1 MERAMPATRCSCGFE
16 SLPDEELTDHLLTV
30 FAPPEST
37 GTDSL
42 IHEERATLTCSC
54 GFPATSPEGLD
65 EHFLASFTPA
75 DSIARD
81 GLKHQPIA

>member
-1 MERAMPATRCSCGFE
+1 MPATRCTCGFE

-30 FAPPEST
+30 FDLSDSV
-37 GTDSL
+37 GTDGL
-42 IHEERATLTCSC
+42 IHQEHATLICSC
-54 GFPATSPEGLD
+54 SFAATSPEDLD
-65 EHFLASFTPA
+65 EHFLAAFIPA